1 MKDFTIENQG
11 TLVLFTM
18 HTDEAKQWWKR
29 NVDSNCMQWGN
40 SYVVEHRYA
49 QAIIDGLYSG
59 VDL

>member
-1 MKDFTIENQG
+1 
-11 TLVLFTM
+11 M
-18 HTDEAKQWWKR
+18 HTDEAKQWWER

-49 QAIIDGLYSG
+49 QAIIDGLYAG